1 MDDDVPDDYFWDD
14 LLECIEEGK
23 VVPIIGSDLMTVS
36 QPSGEVP
43 LYRHVAGLLAQRLK
57 VRIDDLG
64 DDYTLN
70 HVVCRFLDI
79 AGDGI
84 RLRIGISNG
93 LSVPACLRTGHS
105 RDWPCVEP
113 DPSAGAARARPLRP
127 PGDPISAP
135 RGRSG

>member
-70 HVVCRFLDI
+70 HVV
-79 AGDGI
+79 
-84 RLRIGISNG
+84 
-93 LSVPACLRTGHS
+93 
-105 RDWPCVEP
+105 
-113 DPSAGAARARPLRP
+113 
-127 PGDPISAP
+127 
-135 RGRSG
+135 